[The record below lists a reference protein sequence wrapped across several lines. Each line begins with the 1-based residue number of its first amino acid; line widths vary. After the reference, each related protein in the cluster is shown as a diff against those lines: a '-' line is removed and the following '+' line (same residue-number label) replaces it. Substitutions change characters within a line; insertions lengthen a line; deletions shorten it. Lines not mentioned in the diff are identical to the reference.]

1 MRKTRFP
8 GAGGNRAGTRFLLS
22 LALFL
27 AVAGVAGA
35 QQITRIAVLDL
46 PRVLNYFSKEY
57 AALKNFEAKKAEI
70 QADLNAKSAEIKA
83 LAAKKSDAAA
93 QGNNELAQSL
103 DGEISRKTAELKEYA
118 AARQNEL
125 DLLAKSLSSGASF
138 LQRLNSAIAQTAESE
153 GFSIVL
159 NSKPQDQ
166 GANLILWNSQSIDI
180 TDRVIQLLS
189 SGR

>member
-1 MRKTRFP
+1 MRKTGFS
-8 GAGGNRAGTRFLLS
+8 GARRNRAGMRFLLP

-27 AVAGVAGA
+27 TAACAVGA

-70 QADLNAKSAEIKA
+70 QADLNARSAEIKA
-83 LAAKKSDAAA
+83 LAARKSDAAA
-93 QGNNELAQSL
+93 QGNNEMVQSL
-103 DGEISRKTAELKEYA
+103 DGEIARKTAELKEYA

-138 LQRLNSAIAQTAESE
+138 LQRLNSAITQTAESE

-189 SGR
+189 TGR